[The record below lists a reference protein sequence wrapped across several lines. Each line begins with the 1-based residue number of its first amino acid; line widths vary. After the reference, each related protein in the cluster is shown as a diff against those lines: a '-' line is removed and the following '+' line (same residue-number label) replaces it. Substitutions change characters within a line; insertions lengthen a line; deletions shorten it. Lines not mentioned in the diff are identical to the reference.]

1 MKTNIV
7 LTIEIWT
14 KEKNLYLTELLPIL
28 MNSIGPRNDILE
40 ESIG

>member
-14 KEKNLYLTELLPIL
+14 KEKNLYLTKLLPIL

>member
-1 MKTNIV
+1 MKMNIV
-7 LTIEIWT
+7 LTIEIWM
-14 KEKNLYLTELLPIL
+14 KEKSLYLTELLPIL